1 MEMNQLPPARAY
13 AKVDDDIPVMVSIT
27 VPSGISSVQRKPV
40 DLVVVLHVRSDWKV
54 PKNCMK
60 LLVEAVSIVA
70 ETLGDDDRLAI
81 LPVQPS
87 LALVSAAE
95 SREAASALSTMI
107 LFGHGQDD
115 KENRTGHI
123 IVISNTSDVGVAP
136 VESLLQPWRFPSVHA
151 FSFRNFHNAR
161 TMHNIV
167 ASSCDCTYAI
177 LDDEHGNTTDAF
189 RTTIRRITSSMPIE
203 MKLVCEEKNVVLSSI
218 QAPLVSYFISSDKKA
233 ITIWANAHPDPAAN
247 SVATTNYIVNIR
259 NKGQATLFLD
269 QVPNLL
275 KVENVKNN
283 NQLQSSLAENVVVAI
298 HEDAM
303 AEMVRLEAIKVA
315 DRISANDNQ
324 DWEQR
329 HAAANELRGWWTM
342 TRSNKLYAKV
352 DWKAIAISRLAAEIQ
367 EMEIRLY
374 NDYLWKEYML
384 SWLSH
389 QRWQLPLPPLFID
402 RQATNDVPV
411 QLEINAK
418 RLGGTNL
425 ADQNRQKHGVAV
437 LARVK
442 VPETGLAKQKT
453 PFVDLVVVLD
463 VGCQAIEME
472 GKARERLQILS
483 EATGVILDNLKHKDR
498 LAIIPVQSS
507 LTKNGASSLLEMS
520 DQGREQTFTKIQSF
534 INLVA
539 KKSTKHA
546 MQLKNTVKLARNCIH
561 ISSVNSSLPTPT
573 FPASQH
579 ANSTTARSA
588 PAAADG
594 ITCKLSKVLLT
605 NAIQMLDNRPQ
616 EEKDRMGVIIVIS
629 DNHDNSICM
638 EALSTNYNIHTFG
651 FNGMHNVRAM
661 YNIAS
666 RSNGMYD
673 LLYDDRNLITEAFI
687 SCMNKITSIIVL
699 GTEVDM
705 ICSSSRSP
713 GVALS
718 TIECGQFESF
728 MIDNARKSTIMVG
741 ALHATSVK
749 NFLFYMDN
757 VREDDHDNIFK
768 LFTVHVRCLPTP
780 NTVDEKLNNQV
791 EVIWNGIDGE
801 NNDDVV
807 ASIARVAA
815 VKIITRITDPN
826 YDQKLVGRLSREMET
841 MQDIILRV
849 MEKINGNLQYVERAD
864 PSYNEKLEQ
873 RLPWEMLLKVYEYK
887 QAAEKVLRERKEL
900 AKTAQRRV
908 FQHSKISNA
917 HLEHPG
923 YTTLMEESLT
933 KELEE
938 MEANLLREIFDPNY
952 YIKLVDRLVRVLSPE
967 GSGGST
973 RDAGMRHKLTL
984 VIENMEANLSGL
996 INGPTNNKQLVE
1008 QLVSNMCKSC
1018 SNHARAHGQVRLA
1031 MEMEKMNIRL
1041 GKEMVTMICRQ
1052 IIVPV
1057 YYKNLM
1063 ARSAMLTCLT
1073 DSESQRA
1080 NGNALYALTIEK
1092 MEITLVMEMD
1102 KVEAN
1107 PERMDKIVSTY
1118 NEKMVVLLVREMF
1131 LEVSKYAQVAG
1142 EARLSREMEDMEDS
1156 LVYKATTD
1164 TDYPD
1169 YYKKLVSNKLSYMLS
1184 LLSFQG
1190 SCEQLPR

>member
-1 MEMNQLPPARAY
+1 MNQHTSCTEHEAAQSIHFFLSKCKLPPARAY

-95 SREAASALSTMI
+95 SREAASAVSTMI
-107 LFGHGQDD
+107 LFGRGQDD
-115 KENRTGHI
+115 KENRAGHI
-123 IVISNTSDVGVAP
+123 IVISNTSDDGVAP

-151 FSFRNFHNAR
+151 FSFRNSRNAR

-167 ASSCDCTYAI
+167 TSSCDYTYAI

-189 RTTIRRITSSMPIE
+189 RTTIRRITSSVQIE
-203 MKLVCEEKNVVLSSI
+203 VKLVCEEKNVVLSSI

-233 ITIWANAHPDPAAN
+233 TTIWASAHSDPAAN
-247 SVATTNYIVNIR
+247 SVATTNYIINLR

-269 QVPNLL
+269 QVPNML
-275 KVENVKNN
+275 KVENVKND
-283 NQLQSSLAENVVVAI
+283 NQLPSSLVEDVVVAI
-298 HEDAM
+298 HEDAV
-303 AEMVRLEAIKVA
+303 AEMVRLKAIKVV

-329 HAAANELRGWWTM
+329 HAAADELRGWWTM
-342 TRSNKLYAKV
+342 TRRNKLYAKV
-352 DWKAIAISRLAAEIQ
+352 DWKAIAISRLAAEMQ

-374 NDYLWKEYML
+374 NDYLLREYML

-389 QRWQLPLPPLFID
+389 HQWRLPLPLLFID
-402 RQATNDVPV
+402 RKAIDDVPV
-411 QLEINAK
+411 QLEIFAQ
-418 RLGGTNL
+418 RLGCTDL
-425 ADQNRQKHGVAV
+425 ADWNRQKHGVAV

-463 VGCQAIEME
+463 VGYRAMEME

-483 EATGVILDNLKHKDR
+483 EAMGVILDKLKHKDR

-507 LTKNGASSLLEMS
+507 LTKHGASLLEMS
-520 DQGREQTFTKIQSF
+520 DQGREQTFTKIESF

-539 KKSTKHA
+539 KKSTNHSTQTWREK
-546 MQLKNTVKLARNCIH
+546 LKNTVKPARNCIH

-605 NAIQMLDNRPQ
+605 NAIQPIEKSISDYLTCSNHKNLQHAIFLRKAAMLDNRPQ
-616 EEKDRMGVIIVIS
+616 EEKDRIGVIIVIS

-638 EALSTNYNIHTFG
+638 EALSTNYNIHAFG

-673 LLYDDRNLITEAFI
+673 LLNDDRNLITEAFI

-780 NTVDEKLNNQV
+780 NTVDEKLNNRL
-791 EVIWNGIDGE
+791 EVIWNGIDGQ
-801 NNDDVV
+801 NNDDFVV

-815 VKIITRITDPN
+815 VEIITRIIDPN
-826 YDQKLVGRLSREMET
+826 YDQELVGRLSREMET

-849 MEKINGNLQYVERAD
+849 MKKISGNLQY
-864 PSYNEKLEQ
+864 
-873 RLPWEMLLKVYEYK
+873 
-887 QAAEKVLRERKEL
+887 
-900 AKTAQRRV
+900 
-908 FQHSKISNA
+908 ISNT

-923 YTTLMEESLT
+923 YTTLMEESLAR
-933 KELEE
+933 ELEE

-973 RDAGMRHKLTL
+973 RDASMRHKLTL
-984 VIENMEANLSGL
+984 VIKNMEANLSGL
-996 INGPTNNKQLVE
+996 INGLINNKQLVE

-1031 MEMEKMNIRL
+1031 MEMEKMNIHL

-1080 NGNALYALTIEK
+1080 NGNAPYALTIEK

-1102 KVEAN
+1102 KMEAN

-1131 LEVSKYAQVAG
+1131 FEVSKYAQVAG

-1164 TDYPD
+1164 PDYPD
-1169 YYKKLVSNKLSYMLS
+1169 YYKKT
-1184 LLSFQG
+1184 
-1190 SCEQLPR
+1190 CI

>member
-1 MEMNQLPPARAY
+1 
-13 AKVDDDIPVMVSIT
+13 MVSIT

-95 SREAASALSTMI
+95 SREAASAVSTMI
-107 LFGHGQDD
+107 LFGRGQDD
-115 KENRTGHI
+115 KENRAGHI
-123 IVISNTSDVGVAP
+123 IVISNTSDDGVAP

-151 FSFRNFHNAR
+151 FSFHNSRNTR
-161 TMHNIV
+161 TMHSIV

-203 MKLVCEEKNVVLSSI
+203 VKLICEEKNVVLSSI

-233 ITIWANAHPDPAAN
+233 ITIWANAHPNPAAN

-275 KVENVKNN
+275 KVENVQNN

-298 HEDAM
+298 HEDTM
-303 AEMVRLEAIKVA
+303 AEMVRLEAIKVV

-329 HAAANELRGWWTM
+329 HAAADELRGWWTM

-352 DWKAIAISRLAAEIQ
+352 DWKAIAISRLAAEMQ

-402 RQATNDVPV
+402 RQATDDVPV

-437 LARVK
+437 LACVK

-453 PFVDLVVVLD
+453 PFVDLVVILD

-472 GKARERLQILS
+472 GKARERLQIVS
-483 EATGVILDNLKHKDR
+483 EATGVILDKLKHKDR
-498 LAIIPVQSS
+498 LAIIP
-507 LTKNGASSLLEMS
+507 TW
-520 DQGREQTFTKIQSF
+520 REK
-534 INLVA
+534 
-539 KKSTKHA
+539 
-546 MQLKNTVKLARNCIH
+546 LKNTVKFARNCIH

-594 ITCKLSKVLLT
+594 ISCKLSKVLLT

-616 EEKDRMGVIIVIS
+616 EEKDRMGAIIVIS

-673 LLYDDRNLITEAFI
+673 LLNDDRNLITEAFI

-815 VKIITRITDPN
+815 VEIITRITDPN

-841 MQDIILRV
+841 MQDISLRV
-849 MEKINGNLQYVERAD
+849 MEKINGNLQSQMSTLNILD
-864 PSYNEKLEQ
+864 TPLC
-873 RLPWEMLLKVYEYK
+873 
-887 QAAEKVLRERKEL
+887 
-900 AKTAQRRV
+900 
-908 FQHSKISNA
+908 
-917 HLEHPG
+917 
-923 YTTLMEESLT
+923 TLMEESLT

-973 RDAGMRHKLTL
+973 RYAGMRHKLTL

-996 INGPTNNKQLVE
+996 INGSTNNKQLVE
-1008 QLVSNMCKSC
+1008 QHVSNMCKSC

-1107 PERMDKIVSTY
+1107 PERMDKIVSNY

-1184 LLSFQG
+1184 WLSFQG
-1190 SCEQLPR
+1190 SCEQPPH